1 MQPICRDS
9 PASIQLDY
17 LDEATQR
24 MSDLIIDYY
33 KNPGT
38 SSMDTSNN
46 HMPDS
51 NITSELDKAVDS
63 DKVLLASNQL
73 NMASTATSK
82 SIFEAVI

>member
-1 MQPICRDS
+1 
-9 PASIQLDY
+9 
-17 LDEATQR
+17 

-46 HMPDS
+46 HMPYS
-51 NITSELDKAVDS
+51 NITSELDKVVDS
-63 DKVLLASNQL
+63 DKVSLTSNQL

-82 SIFEAVI
+82 SIFEAVILNIYIYIITCLVTSLFVYFM